1 MEETPNNGW
10 AGQFYPVTLAL
21 LRMVAGLLFW
31 QHGAQKLFGW
41 FGGTVVPPFSLFWFA
56 GVLEF
61 IGAPFLM
68 VGLFTQ
74 PVAFFLS
81 GEMAVAFFTQH
92 LPKGFWPIANQGEPA
107 ALFCFIFLLLA
118 TAGPGAF
125 SLDGLLARRAAGRQD
140 WLSQRLSQFYPVA
153 LPILR
158 LMTGLLFWQH
168 GATKLFGL
176 LGGRPVPFPQLRWF
190 AGVLEFFGSPLIA
203 LGALTRPLAFILAG
217 EMATAFWTSHFPRG
231 FEGQGF
237 WPIQNAGEPAVLFCF
252 IYLFL
257 VTAGPGRL
265 SVAGLLSRKSL

>member
-92 LPKGFWPIANQGEPA
+92 LPKGFWPIQNDGEVA
-107 ALFCFIFLLLA
+107 LLFCFIFLYLV
-118 TAGPGAF
+118 TAGGGRL
-125 SLDGLLARRAAGRQD
+125 SLDALWPSPSAPKASDRR
-140 WLSQRLSQFYPVA
+140 SQSFPVMSTVFR
-153 LPILR
+153 I
-158 LMTGLLFWQH
+158 MTGFLFWQH
-168 GATKLFGL
+168 GAAKFGF
-176 LGGRPVPFPQLRWF
+176 LGGRVVEYPDLRFF
-190 AGVLEFFGSPLIA
+190 AGVLEFVGGPLIA
-203 LGALTRPLAFILAG
+203 LGAFTQPLAFILSG
-217 EMATAFWTSHFPRG
+217 EMATAFWISHSPR
-231 FEGQGF
+231 GQGF
-237 WPIQNAGEPAVLFCF
+237 WPIQNAGERAVLFCF

-257 VTAGPGRL
+257 VTAGPGRF
-265 SVAGLLSRKSL
+265 SVAGLLPRKSR